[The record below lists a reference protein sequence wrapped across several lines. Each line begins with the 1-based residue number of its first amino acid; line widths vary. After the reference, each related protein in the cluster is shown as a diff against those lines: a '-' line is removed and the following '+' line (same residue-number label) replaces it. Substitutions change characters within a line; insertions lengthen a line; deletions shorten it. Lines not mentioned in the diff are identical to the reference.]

1 VFIIYLWFLFIR
13 IKISTENM
21 HSVSKNIKFNFFYLF
36 LMIQY
41 RISCIIYFL
50 RNRRK
55 TNSLFIHECRSKSY
69 EDDY

>member
-1 VFIIYLWFLFIR
+1 
-13 IKISTENM
+13 M

-55 TNSLFIHECRSKSY
+55 TNSLFIHECRSRSY
-69 EDDY
+69 EYNY